1 MIVPD
6 LTLVRDTAFGLFGG
20 IFVGLFHFS
29 SLWWN
34 TRLLLAERADKAIVL
49 QVARLAVTATT
60 LAILTWLGPL
70 ALVSAGVGFF
80 VARMFTVQC
89 LGESR

>member
-1 MIVPD
+1 MIFHD
-6 LTLVRDTAFGLFGG
+6 LTVVRDAAVGLVGG
-20 IFVGLFHFS
+20 VLVGLFHFS

-34 TRLLLAERADKAIVL
+34 TRLLVSERAGKAIVL

-80 VARMFTVQC
+80 VARTFTVQR